1 VQHFYGKRRFN
12 GKSAHP
18 RLLNRL
24 LTMLPAK
31 SAEWNS
37 CGAAPMPITDI
48 PILSMLRTRMQW
60 HQARQRILA
69 ENVANADT
77 PDYRPRDLAPPNF
90 ERALQ
95 TASLPLATTNAN
107 HIVGGNNNGSQF
119 ADDGNARYEI
129 RPRGNAVNHEDEM
142 LKLAGNQ
149 MDYDAVASLY
159 THSLALIK
167 TAVGKA

>member
-1 VQHFYGKRRFN
+1 
-12 GKSAHP
+12 
-18 RLLNRL
+18 
-24 LTMLPAK
+24 
-31 SAEWNS
+31 
-37 CGAAPMPITDI
+37 MPISDI

-60 HQARQRILA
+60 HQERQRILA

-77 PDYRPRDLAPPNF
+77 PGYRARDLSPPDF
-90 ERALQ
+90 AHEVSAV
-95 TASLPLATTNAN
+95 SLPLARTEPG
-107 HIVGGNNNGSQF
+107 HIAAGGDGEPRF
-119 ADDGNARYEI
+119 AEDSHARYEV

-159 THSLALIK
+159 THSLTLIK